1 MIFLSHCANANEF
14 KLVIYTDHFSPYN
27 FKNDNDQ
34 LVGINLDI
42 VKDICTIIAI
52 ICEFKLLPWKRA
64 YSLVQKDPHS
74 GIVSI
79 AKNTEREPLFNWIGP
94 LASSQTF
101 FYKLK
106 ANKQLRINNLKD
118 AVIPPFLMEA
128 SCRISVV

>member
-1 MIFLSHCANANEF
+1 LIFLSHCANANEF

-52 ICEFKLLPWKRA
+52 TCEFKLLPWKRA

-79 AKNTEREPLFNWIGP
+79 AKNTEREPLFNWIWP
-94 LASSQTF
+94 LARVKLSFISS
-101 FYKLK
+101 KL
-106 ANKQLRINNLKD
+106 
-118 AVIPPFLMEA
+118 
-128 SCRISVV
+128 ISKLYQFH